1 MEINDQNF
9 TSIIDKEKVLL
20 IKASADWC
28 NPCKILQKT
37 LDDMELPIPLYHLDV
52 DKNPLT
58 ANRLKVRGI
67 PQLTIYRDRE
77 RISTKVGMQSKK
89 QLEEW
94 FETIVRA

>member
-1 MEINDQNF
+1 M
-9 TSIIDKEKVLL
+9 
-20 IKASADWC
+20 
-28 NPCKILQKT
+28 
-37 LDDMELPIPLYHLDV
+37 YDV

-67 PQLTIYRDRE
+67 PQMTIYRDRE